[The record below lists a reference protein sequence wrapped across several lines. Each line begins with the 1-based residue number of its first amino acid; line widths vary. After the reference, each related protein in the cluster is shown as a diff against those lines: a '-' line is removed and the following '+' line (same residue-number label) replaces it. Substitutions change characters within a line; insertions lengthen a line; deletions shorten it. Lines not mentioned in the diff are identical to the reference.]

1 MLFETIAVIA
11 LITPISASAAWT
23 LRKDVEKKWQ
33 ILLLYIGPIIDA
45 WFVWLLMDWLDFG
58 FVATWGC
65 TISAGIISN
74 LLIQPM
80 LSPRRLMIFRLSW
93 QQVSRRPRQAALM
106 MAGLLVASSI
116 ITSSL
121 VIGDSLDATL
131 SKEVEAVYGDTDV
144 LIFQKDRRTGF
155 SFDMDINLTSSFGQQ
170 LTEQGIADKWLHGLD
185 TTVTLSKADGL
196 ALPSAS
202 WYAYEGWSGVSINQV
217 AADDLSL
224 SKGDPL
230 EVAWFSFTDEGELLR
245 ESRNVTI
252 TSVISMDG
260 KGSMSGT
267 KSPALFSDLGL
278 AQELQ
283 SKTSKVNMLRV
294 SLVDDGDA
302 TGTISAIEE
311 ILDDLIDAEDSGF
324 EITTEG
330 DSMSISNGEGLGR
343 LDGNFMSSWS
353 ENKSSLIGQGTS
365 MEVLQVPLIQIQQ
378 GAKIMSLP
386 DDRIEEIIIVDE
398 GVW

>member
-1 MLFETIAVIA
+1 MLIETIAVIA
-11 LITPISASAAWT
+11 LITPISASAAWS

-45 WFVWLLMDWLDFG
+45 WFVWFLMDWLDFG

-80 LSPRRLMIFRLSW
+80 LSPRRLMVFRLSW
-93 QQVSRRPRQAALM
+93 QQVLRRPRQAALM

-131 SKEVEAVYGDTDV
+131 SKEVEAVYGDTDI

-155 SFDMDINLTSSFGQQ
+155 SFDMDSNLTSSFGQQ
-170 LTEQGIADKWLHGLD
+170 LTTQGVADKWLHGID

-196 ALPSAS
+196 ALPSAG

-217 AADDLSL
+217 AADELSL
-224 SKGDPL
+224 GKGDPL
-230 EVAWFSFTDEGELLR
+230 EVSWFSLTEDGELLR

-260 KGSMSGT
+260 KGSMAGT
-267 KSPALFSDLGL
+267 KSPALFSDLAF

-283 SKTSKVNMLRV
+283 SKNSKVNMLRI
-294 SLVDDGDA
+294 SLVDEDSA
-302 TGTISAIEE
+302 AESISTIEE

-343 LDGNFMSSWS
+343 LDGNSWP
-353 ENKSSLIGQGTS
+353 LGQKTS
-365 MEVLQVPLIQIQQ
+365 PL
-378 GAKIMSLP
+378 
-386 DDRIEEIIIVDE
+386 
-398 GVW
+398 